1 METILDTKNTIKYVC
16 EICDF
21 KCSKQSYWKRHI
33 ITAKHLKLTN
43 VNTLVTP
50 DLHKCKICNKQ
61 YKSRV
66 GLWKHIKKCQAQ
78 QAQAQAQQQTQA
90 QQKTQ
95 AQQAQAQQQALEEKK
110 PLSAEHLTHMVI
122 ELVKSNTEL
131 QKQNHEFQEKMLEMY
146 KNSSGTGNSIGN
158 VNNINSHN
166 KTFNLQ
172 FFLNEQCKDAMNIT
186 DFIDSFQLQFAD
198 LERVGEIGYV
208 DGISELIIKK
218 LNEMDIYKRP
228 IHCSDTKRDIMFVRA
243 ENVWEKETNG
253 HSRLRLF
260 IKQITHKN
268 MKLIPLWAETHPQ
281 AKDHQHPLNDNYLG
295 MVSQAMGGRGN
306 LEESENKIIKRIAKT
321 VYIDKYVV

>member
-1 METILDTKNTIKYVC
+1 METNLDTKNTIKYVC

-78 QAQAQAQQQTQA
+78 QAQAQE
-90 QQKTQ
+90 
-95 AQQAQAQQQALEEKK
+95 QAQAQVQAIEEKK
-110 PLSAEHLTHMVI
+110 PLSTEHLTHMVI

-321 VYIDKYVV
+321 VYIDKYLV